1 MIITIYKLLVEHEG
15 KFVPALNEQGEQ
27 MQFEAI
33 DAAEAGEYLAA
44 MQAENGKCFSAEK
57 VSEYEVPEEQ
67 AAAGDTQPPAT

>member
-1 MIITIYKLLVEHEG
+1 MIITVYKLLVECEG
-15 KFVPALNEQGEQ
+15 EFVPALNEQGEQ

-57 VSEYEVPEEQ
+57 VSEYEVP
-67 AAAGDTQPPAT
+67 DTADAPDGQQ